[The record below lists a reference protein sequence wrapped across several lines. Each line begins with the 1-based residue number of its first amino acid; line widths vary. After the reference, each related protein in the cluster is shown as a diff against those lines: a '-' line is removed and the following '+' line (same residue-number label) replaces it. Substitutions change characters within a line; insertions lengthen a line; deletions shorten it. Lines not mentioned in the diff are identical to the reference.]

1 MTLVINQTTNI
12 RINYARETITFEKTV
27 IAAEARFDIEGNV
40 LSTLEEVFSSGDIT
54 SIVLNA
60 DDDSLLADYSEYA
73 INHLEQY
80 IQDDIVL
87 TSIILRND
95 RFITTDNEE
104 NE

>member
-1 MTLVINQTTNI
+1 MTLIINQTTNI

-27 IAAEARFDIEGNV
+27 IAAEARFDIEDNI
-40 LSTLEEVFSSGDIT
+40 LPMLEEVFSSADVT

-60 DDDSLLADYSEYA
+60 DDDSLLVDYSKYT
-73 INHLEQY
+73 IDRLEQY

-95 RFITTDNEE
+95 KFITTDNEE

>member
-1 MTLVINQTTNI
+1 MEELIVKSISENLKISQKQTL
-12 RINYARETITFEKTV
+12 A
-27 IAAEARFDIEGNV
+27 V
-40 LSTLEEVFSSGDIT
+40 LSMLEEVFSSGEIT

-80 IQDDIVL
+80 IQDDVVL
-87 TSIILRND
+87 TSIVLRND
-95 RFITTDNEE
+95 RFTTTDNEE